1 MEEEERWIRVYS
13 ASGMVEARIVAGR
26 LEADGIETILKY
38 DAAGPIYG
46 ITVDGLGEV
55 KIMVRHRDLPRAL
68 AVLNHPCEEGDLPWH
83 EGDT

>member
-1 MEEEERWIRVYS
+1 MEEEERWIKVYS

-26 LEADGIETILKY
+26 LETDGIETVLKY

-55 KIMVRHRDLPRAL
+55 KIMVRRRDLSRAL
-68 AVLNHPCEEGDLPWH
+68 AVLSSPCDEGDLPWH
-83 EGDT
+83 EGDA